1 MVKNSIYSA
10 ITSSP
15 IFECD
20 FIRAAQLRVAEIRA
34 SAAHPVESPTL
45 LELEQALGER
55 VQKCELWAENWRNRL
70 YRIELASGRAALA
83 KQAVRGTEAMV
94 QHQYNQLEQLS
105 KLDIPGM
112 RVPKALAFLGAK
124 RVYVMEFAP
133 GKTIESLLW
142 NRSGRADLL
151 LACELAGKILAQM
164 HILRTE
170 KISPLPVEPL
180 ARDLAA
186 APWHLSSREQK
197 ILQLALETFARAE
210 LRIGEIYYDYKP
222 ANLLF
227 DNNELFLV
235 DPPDT
240 VRQGAHLRDFVAFQS
255 SMRRHLWRLSL
266 RRPFDRRRAGIRQ
279 GMAAFEH
286 GYLANVG
293 TPYPEPGLFAFVVR
307 VFELQ
312 RTAVLMTMQ
321 KGKINMV
328 RQVMPTSSAV
338 RVGNSLANRIT
349 LPLLEMEKRWLFRQL
364 AHELPM

>member
-1 MVKNSIYSA
+1 MMKHSIHSA
-10 ITSSP
+10 IKPSA
-15 IFECD
+15 IFE
-20 FIRAAQLRVAEIRA
+20 FEFVRAAQLRVAEIRA

-83 KQAVRGTEAMV
+83 KQAVRGSEAMV

-112 RVPKALAFLGAK
+112 RVPKALALLSAK

-142 NRSGRADLL
+142 NRSGQADLL
-151 LACELAGKILAQM
+151 LACEHAGKILAQM

-170 KISPLPVEPL
+170 KISLLPVEPL

-186 APWHLSSREQK
+186 APWRLSSREQK
-197 ILQLALETFARAE
+197 ILQLALKTFARAE
-210 LRIGEIYYDYKP
+210 LRTGEIYYDYKP

-235 DPPDT
+235 DPPDM
-240 VRQGAHLRDFVAFQS
+240 VRKGAHLRDFAAFQS

-286 GYLANVG
+286 AYLANVG
-293 TPYPEPGLFAFVVR
+293 TPYPEPRLFAFVVR
-307 VFELQ
+307 FFELQ

-321 KGKINMV
+321 KGKVNMG
-328 RQVMPTSSAV
+328 RQVIPASSAG
-338 RVGNSLANRIT
+338 RAGNSLANRIT

>member
-1 MVKNSIYSA
+1 MKNSIYSA
-10 ITSSP
+10 MTPSSV
-15 IFECD
+15 FECG
-20 FIRAAQLRVAEIRA
+20 FIRAAQARVAEMHA
-34 SAAHPVESPTL
+34 SAANPVESPTL
-45 LELEQALGER
+45 LELQQALGER
-55 VQKCELWAENWRNRL
+55 IQKCELWAENWRNRL

-94 QHQYNQLEQLS
+94 QYQYDQLEMLS

-112 RVPKALAFLGAK
+112 QVPKALAFLRAK
-124 RVYVMEFAP
+124 RVYVMEFVP

-142 NRSGRADLL
+142 NRSGQAGLL

-164 HILRTE
+164 HVLRTE
-170 KISPLPVEPL
+170 KISPMPVEPL

-186 APWHLSSREQK
+186 APWDLSSRQQR
-197 ILQLALETFARAE
+197 ILELALKTFARAE

-235 DPPDT
+235 DPPDM
-240 VRQGAHLRDFVAFQS
+240 VRQGAHLRDFAAFQS

-266 RRPFDRRRAGIRQ
+266 RRPFDRRRAAIRQ
-279 GMAAFEH
+279 GMAAFERS
-286 GYLANVG
+286 YLANVG
-293 TPYPEPGLFAFVVR
+293 TPHPEPGLFGFVVR
-307 VFELQ
+307 FFELQ

-321 KGKINMV
+321 KGKVDMA
-328 RQVMPTSSAV
+328 RQGMPTSRAV
-338 RVGNSLANRIT
+338 RVGNSLANRIA

-364 AHELPM
+364 AHELSM

>member
-1 MVKNSIYSA
+1 MKHSIHSA
-10 ITSSP
+10 ITPSP
-15 IFECD
+15 AFDCD
-20 FIRAAQLRVAEIRA
+20 FVRAAQLRIAEMHA
-34 SAAHPVESPTL
+34 STAHPVEPPNL
-45 LELEQALGER
+45 LELELALGER
-55 VQKCELWAENWRNRL
+55 VQKCELWAQNWRNRV
-70 YRIELASGRAALA
+70 YRIGLASGRAALA

-94 QHQYNQLEQLS
+94 QHQYNQLERLS

-142 NRSGRADLL
+142 NRSGQADLL

-170 KISPLPVEPL
+170 KISPMPVEPL

-197 ILQLALETFARAE
+197 ILQLALKTFARAE

-240 VRQGAHLRDFVAFQS
+240 LRKAPHLGDFWAFQGSMRPHFGRSSLQQPFVRRWAGFRQGRAH
-255 SMRRHLWRLSL
+255 
-266 RRPFDRRRAGIRQ
+266 
-279 GMAAFEH
+279 
-286 GYLANVG
+286 
-293 TPYPEPGLFAFVVR
+293 
-307 VFELQ
+307 
-312 RTAVLMTMQ
+312 
-321 KGKINMV
+321 
-328 RQVMPTSSAV
+328 
-338 RVGNSLANRIT
+338 
-349 LPLLEMEKRWLFRQL
+349 
-364 AHELPM
+364 

>member
-1 MVKNSIYSA
+1 MIKHSIQSA
-10 ITSSP
+10 MITPSP

-20 FIRAAQLRVAEIRA
+20 FVRTAQLRVAEIQA
-34 SAAHPVESPTL
+34 SAANPVDPPTL
-45 LELEQALGER
+45 LELEHALGER
-55 VQKCELWAENWRNRL
+55 VQKCELWAQNWRNRI
-70 YRIELASGRAALA
+70 YRIELTSGRAALA

-94 QHQYNQLEQLS
+94 QCQYDQLELLS

-112 RVPKALAFLGAK
+112 RVPKALAFLRAK
-124 RVYVMEFAP
+124 RAYVMEFAP

-142 NRSGRADLL
+142 NRSGRPDLL

-170 KISPLPVEPL
+170 KIAPMPVEPL
-180 ARDLAA
+180 ARDLTA

-197 ILQLALETFARAE
+197 ILQLAIKTFARAE
-210 LRIGEIYYDYKP
+210 LRLGQIYYDYKP

-227 DNNELFLV
+227 DNTALFLV
-235 DPPDT
+235 DPPDM
-240 VRQGAHLRDFVAFQS
+240 VRQGAHLRDFAAFQS

-266 RRPFDRRRAGIRQ
+266 RRPFDRRRVGIRQ

-293 TPYPEPGLFAFVVR
+293 TPYPEPRLFGFVVR
-307 VFELQ
+307 FFELQ

-321 KGKINMV
+321 KGKINMA
-328 RQVMPTSSAV
+328 RQVMPTSTAG
-338 RVGNSLANRIT
+338 RVGNSLANRIA
-349 LPLLEMEKRWLFRQL
+349 LPLLDMEKRWLFRQL
-364 AHELPM
+364 AHEP

>member
-1 MVKNSIYSA
+1 MMKHSIHSA
-10 ITSSP
+10 ITP
-15 IFECD
+15 PDIFECA
-20 FIRAAQLRVAEIRA
+20 FVQAAQLRVAEMHA
-34 SAAHPVESPTL
+34 SAAHPVEPPTL
-45 LELEQALGER
+45 LELELALGER
-55 VQKCELWAENWRNRL
+55 VQKCKLWAQNWRNRF
-70 YRIELASGRAALA
+70 YRIELASGRATLA

-94 QHQYNQLEQLS
+94 QCQYDQLELLS

-112 RVPKALAFLGAK
+112 RVPKALAFLRSK

-142 NRSGRADLL
+142 NRNGRADLL

-164 HILRTE
+164 HILRTR
-170 KISPLPVEPL
+170 KIAPMPVGTL

-227 DNNELFLV
+227 DNNALFLV

-240 VRQGAHLRDFVAFQS
+240 VRQGAHLRDLAAFQS

-266 RRPFDRRRAGIRQ
+266 RRPFDRRRVAIRQ
-279 GMAAFEH
+279 GMATFEH

-307 VFELQ
+307 VFELH

-321 KGKINMV
+321 KGKINMA

-338 RVGNSLANRIT
+338 RVGDSLANRIT